1 MWLDLILIISK
12 PAIKRVAGPYS
23 SVLFLFS
30 ESSRGFGSRLAARVL
45 LILLDKR
52 GSSSDGLLPRERNLD
67 ISAQGN
73 VCNQISKG
81 LPLDSGF
88 PGVITPTRSQGN
100 EPTAKPTRILA
111 RAGHL
116 EMAARPC

>member
-1 MWLDLILIISK
+1 MAS
-12 PAIKRVAGPYS
+12 GP
-23 SVLFLFS
+23 
-30 ESSRGFGSRLAARVL
+30 GLAARAL
-45 LILLDKR
+45 LILLDKW

-73 VCNQISKG
+73 ICSQISKG
-81 LPLDSGF
+81 LPLDSGL
-88 PGVITPTRSQGN
+88 PGVITPTCSQGN

-111 RAGHL
+111 GTGHL